1 MARTFIRQSTQ
12 IRNSDVYNDT
22 ITPSSGNYVLTNGSI
37 EDDLNTVR
45 SQLQNLIN
53 RNGASFPSGHWYDDL
68 SAPVSYEGGAP
79 RGVQQLNSSLHDLE
93 RKRVLVSIANLTDVT
108 VGVSANYAVLTLG
121 QLPSNVTASIG
132 AVTTLGT
139 VAAYNSS
146 FGSHSLEIVSGT
158 TSIAPKNL
166 CEIVDGDTRD
176 PILSSNRVV
185 YALFQTE
192 SNTDGSTMTGTTP
205 TRAQL
210 SFVRINSTG
219 DALEAVPAA
228 DIQGKKINYSSQ
240 KRTALSDLNEQDF
253 LRGAILD
260 NLGAT
265 IVTRQV
271 SYDQQGVTP
280 VKIGTNAVL
289 DLSSGLY
296 WDMRDNTG
304 ASLFRVTED
313 SSGGTT
319 TVGVTSDVDYF
330 TVNAASSSFAQGVKI
345 ATGGTQIN
353 VGVTAGTIETTST
366 SDLRVFGAGN
376 LYLDDGNQTTS
387 TWSQTSGIKLSTS
400 ATEWNTFK
408 TNFGEVSVLNAI
420 NASYTK
426 DRRSKT
432 YAFVTTAVPADTN
445 VSLADGNLD
454 TALPDMSTGTFT
466 SDYDVYLNGELLNP
480 GANSST
486 NNDYY
491 PGSTLAT
498 AAKLK
503 FEFALK
509 SGDVLCVI
517 KSA

>member
-1 MARTFIRQSTQ
+1 MGRTFIRQSTQ
-12 IRNSDVYNDT
+12 IRNSDTYNDK
-22 ITPSSGNYVLTNGSI
+22 ITPSSSNYILTTGSI
-37 EDDLNTVR
+37 EDDLNSVR
-45 SQLQNLIN
+45 SQVQNLIN
-53 RNGASFPSGHWYDDL
+53 RNGASFPSGNWYDDL
-68 SAPVSYEGGAP
+68 SAPGSYEGGSA
-79 RGVQQLNSSLHDLE
+79 RGVQQLNTNLHDLE

-108 VGVSANYAVLTLG
+108 VGASNNYVVLSLG
-121 QLPSNVTASIG
+121 QLPTATTASIG
-132 AVTTLGT
+132 VTTTLGT
-139 VAAYNSS
+139 VSAYNSS
-146 FGSHSLEIVSGT
+146 FGSHSLAIVSGT
-158 TSIAPKNL
+158 TSISPKNI

-176 PILSSNRVV
+176 PVMSSNRVV
-185 YALFQTE
+185 YGLFQTE
-192 SNTDGSTMTGTTP
+192 SNTDGSVMTGTTP
-205 TRAQL
+205 NRAQL

-219 DALEAVPAA
+219 DGLEAVPAA

-260 NLGAT
+260 NLGST

-271 SYDQQGVTP
+271 SYDQQGSTP
-280 VKIGTNAVL
+280 VRIGSNAAL
-289 DLSSGLY
+289 DLGAGLY
-296 WDMRDNTG
+296 WELRDNLSASLLRVTDG
-304 ASLFRVTED
+304 ASGE
-313 SSGGTT
+313 TT
-319 TVGVTSDVDYF
+319 TLTLSSDVDYF
-330 TVNAASSSFAQGVKI
+330 TVNAVSSSFAQGVKF
-345 ATGGTQIN
+345 ATSTTQIN

-400 ATEWNTFK
+400 ASEWNTFK

-420 NASYTK
+420 NTSYAK

-432 YAFVTTAVPADTN
+432 YSFVTTAIPADTDA
-445 VSLADGNLD
+445 SLADGNLD

-491 PGSTLAT
+491 PGSSLNP
-498 AAKLK
+498 AKLK

-509 SGDVLCVI
+509 AGDVLCVV
-517 KSA
+517 KHA